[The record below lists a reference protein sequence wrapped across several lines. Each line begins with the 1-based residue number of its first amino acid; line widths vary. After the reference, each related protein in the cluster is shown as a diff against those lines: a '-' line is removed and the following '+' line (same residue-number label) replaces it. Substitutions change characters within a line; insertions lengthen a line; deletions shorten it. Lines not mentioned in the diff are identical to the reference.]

1 MTWFNFMLPRSQPSL
16 AENFLLVRGRK
27 IPLCM
32 IRNRRARRYMLRL
45 RPDGSARLTIPRR
58 GSLLEGKRFAERNS
72 DWLARQLEALW
83 SNPPKPKV
91 WLVGTE
97 ILFRGEAVRIEPVTD
112 GATGLIRFGSETVAV
127 ANLIGDLRP
136 TIRKYLWKLA
146 AAEFPP
152 IVFKFAAA
160 QSLTVRRVTVRN
172 QRSRWGSCSRRGTIS
187 LNWKLIQTPPFVRDY
202 VILHELMHLRQ
213 MNHSSRFWREME
225 RVCPGHEAAEKWL
238 KQYSALLQ

>member
-1 MTWFNFMLPRSQPSL
+1 MTWFDFILPQSRSSL
-16 AENFLLVRGRK
+16 DENFLLVRGRK

-32 IRNRRARRYMLRL
+32 IRNHRARRYLLRL

-72 DWLARQLEALW
+72 DWLARQLVALS

-112 GATGLIRFGSETVAV
+112 GASGLIRFGSETVKV
-127 ANLIGDLRP
+127 ANANDDLRP
-136 TIRKYLWKLA
+136 QIRKHLWKLA

-152 IVFKFAAA
+152 KVFEFAAA

-172 QRSRWGSCSRRGTIS
+172 QRSRWGSCSQRGTIS

-202 VILHELMHLRQ
+202 VMLHELMHLRQ
-213 MNHSSRFWREME
+213 MNHSPRFWREVE

-238 KQYSALLQ
+238 KQHSALLQ